1 MIDDEFKK
9 DAEES
14 RIARWGFAAINACL
28 RIRFRIGDA
37 VTVAKGRLALLAS
50 EMERIRD
57 RVCWQCRQYG
67 FRPGNP
73 KGWRWACCFK
83 KGFWFPEAE
92 DKPGERKGCEEW
104 Q

>member
-37 VTVAKGRLALLAS
+37 VTVAKGRLALLAHIITG
-50 EMERIRD
+50 R
-57 RVCWQCRQYG
+57 
-67 FRPGNP
+67 FGNGKNP
-73 KGWRWACCFK
+73 
-83 KGFWFPEAE
+83 
-92 DKPGERKGCEEW
+92 
-104 Q
+104 